1 MKQFFLLAVILVV
14 SLSFKAQISTNLGL
28 DSWQS
33 VNGYEEPTNGWSTL
47 NELKNLLP
55 FGAGP
60 VTVTKTT
67 DAHSGAY
74 AAKLTTDKISGVNT
88 LIGGLLATGYFDN
101 NASPGQNLKLGVPY
115 NTSPKYFSGYYKYTS
130 VSGDSAD
137 FFCALTKWNSSL
149 NRRDTLGT
157 AAYREYNTVSN
168 YTQFN
173 FKINYTD
180 SVTAPDTIVMLFSS
194 SGGAQN
200 FQGQVGS
207 TLYVDEITLTNTSG
221 VEVLL
226 NNEVQVEVFPNPTA
240 DYLNINVL
248 EDVKD
253 LTYNIYNYEGKLVT
267 KNKLNKNTKI
277 DVSLFNDGKYFISI
291 MDTKGLV
298 ASKNFMVVK

>member
-1 MKQFFLLAVILVV
+1 MKKQILFFALMIGATSSIL
-14 SLSFKAQISTNLGL
+14 AQISTNLGL
-28 DSWQS
+28 DSWATVS
-33 VNGYEEPTNGWSTL
+33 GYEEPTNGWSTL
-47 NELKNLLP
+47 NAISDLAP
-55 FGAGP
+55 GAP

-67 DAHSGAY
+67 DKHSGTY
-74 AAKLTTDKISGVNT
+74 AAKLETKQIPFVNT
-88 LIGGLLATGYFDN
+88 LIGGLLATGFFDN
-101 NASPGQNLKLGVPY
+101 NANPGQNLKLGVPFT
-115 NTSPKYFSGYYKYTS
+115 TSPKYFRGYYKYTP

-137 FFCALTKWNSSL
+137 FFCALTRWNSTL
-149 NRRDTLGT
+149 NKRDTLGSVG
-157 AAYREYNTVSN
+157 YREYNTVSN
-168 YTQFN
+168 YTQFS

-207 TLYVDEITLTNTSG
+207 TLYVDEISLENTSG

-248 EDVKD
+248 EDAKG
-253 LTYNIYNYEGKLVT
+253 LSYNIYNYEGKLVT
-267 KNKLNKNTKI
+267 QNKLNKNTKI
-277 DVSLFNDGKYFISI
+277 DVSLFNEGKYFISI